1 MQICMI
7 LAHLKPKQIPF
18 TLQSTWHKSNT
29 WSFVFEAYIHIHSS
43 LQPTYH
49 LRHRYELMV
58 IKRQHGGGRFCN
70 QLGNS
75 GRDRKL
81 KGPRSDNSVRL
92 QGQVPPVTRCSVMLN
107 SCGGERKKERGSSCV
122 LKINSLAGEELS
134 SSKDSNER

>member
-7 LAHLKPKQIPF
+7 LAHLRLNKSHSHSKALGIRVILGVLFSRLTYTYIPACSQLI
-18 TLQSTWHKSNT
+18 TYATDM
-29 WSFVFEAYIHIHSS
+29 WS
-43 LQPTYH
+43 
-49 LRHRYELMV
+49 ELMV
-58 IKRQHGGGRFCN
+58 IKREHGGGRFCN

-122 LKINSLAGEELS
+122 LKINSGEKS
-134 SSKDSNER
+134 